1 MDYQQINSLL
11 KTKLNL
17 TANFDIVLKEL
28 TFAGVKASIY
38 FVDGFVKDD
47 IMEYVGEFLL
57 RKTPSDLIN
66 IKSEKDFTDKMIAYV
81 EVNIE
86 EDYKNVIKAILSGSI
101 CLVVDGF
108 QKAIIIDARTYPS
121 RSVGEPTDDK
131 VLRGSHDG
139 FTETL
144 IFNTA
149 LIRRR
154 IRAESLVMERHEVGL
169 KSKTDVVICYLSD
182 KVDEKYLKKL
192 QDKIKSIKV
201 GALTMGQESLAE
213 CLVKRQSY
221 NPFPKFKYTER
232 PDVASACVLEGKIAV
247 IVDNSP
253 SIMILPVSFFDF
265 AHEVNDFYFTPI
277 VGTYLRLVRTLM
289 FVVAIFL
296 TPVWYFLIL
305 NPEIIPAWLNFIK
318 VEDEVFVPIIVQLIA
333 MEFVIDGIKQ
343 ASLNTPSALTNSFS
357 VVGALLLGELA
368 IKVGWFCP

>member
-144 IFNTA
+144 IF
-149 LIRRR
+149 
-154 IRAESLVMERHEVGL
+154 
-169 KSKTDVVICYLSD
+169 
-182 KVDEKYLKKL
+182 
-192 QDKIKSIKV
+192 
-201 GALTMGQESLAE
+201 
-213 CLVKRQSY
+213 
-221 NPFPKFKYTER
+221 
-232 PDVASACVLEGKIAV
+232 
-247 IVDNSP
+247 
-253 SIMILPVSFFDF
+253 
-265 AHEVNDFYFTPI
+265 
-277 VGTYLRLVRTLM
+277 
-289 FVVAIFL
+289 
-296 TPVWYFLIL
+296 
-305 NPEIIPAWLNFIK
+305 
-318 VEDEVFVPIIVQLIA
+318 
-333 MEFVIDGIKQ
+333 
-343 ASLNTPSALTNSFS
+343 
-357 VVGALLLGELA
+357 
-368 IKVGWFCP
+368 